1 MAQVYGK
8 PFAKVYNQLW
18 GTFAQK
24 VAKPIMKFYQ
34 QQEISKTNKNVLDIC
49 CGTGQLAL
57 EFLKENY
64 YVLGV
69 DLSPYMLFYALKNN
83 KEFIKKGLA
92 EFRAANASD
101 FSLETKFGLAISS
114 YDAINHLE
122 GTPLIKNC
130 FQCVYNSVVRKG
142 YFVFDLNTRLGLERW
157 NSININE
164 SKKFLLIIKGVFDRE
179 NNRAIARASGFIKE
193 EDSNLYSPFEE
204 VVYNYAYDMS
214 EIRKLLKSTG
224 WRNIYFAGIN
234 NLNIKIKNP
243 EEEERVFI
251 IAQK

>member
-1 MAQVYGK
+1 MENHSLKYTIKYG
-8 PFAKVYNQLW
+8 

-24 VAKPIMKFYQ
+24 IAPSIISFYQ
-34 QQEISKTNKNVLDIC
+34 QQKISKTNRDILDIC

-64 YVLGV
+64 YVLGI
-69 DLSPYMLFYALKNN
+69 DLSPHMLFYARKNN
-83 KEFIKKGLA
+83 REYIQKGLV
-92 EFRAANASD
+92 EFKEADASN
-101 FSLETKFGLAISS
+101 FSLETKFGLAIAS

-122 GTPLIKNC
+122 GALLLKDC
-130 FQCVYNSVVRKG
+130 FQCVYNSVVIKG
-142 YFVFDLNTRLGLERW
+142 YFIFDLNTRLGLERW

-179 NNRAIARASGFIKE
+179 NNRAITRVSGFIKE
-193 EDSNLYSPFEE
+193 EDSNLYSHFEE

-224 WRNIYFAGIN
+224 WRNIYFANILDLN
-234 NLNIKIKNP
+234 NKIKNP
-243 EEEERVFI
+243 EAEERVLA
-251 IAQK
+251 IA